1 MFNAS
6 DIESPSDLRQLLY
19 QRSQSFR
26 NVLPF
31 GPAPNPNLKWLYTSA
46 LQKAIHRGHSE
57 IAAMCAASLSAIDP
71 GYCWRRLPIIALEDV
86 GFGNKI
92 ACALVLEA
100 AKSAAFRR
108 KLGER
113 QVLFFLLDELCTSV
127 KDRSLCDLAVL
138 NHNRPPP
145 AKLWRQYID
154 NLNLPFIDSY
164 LAKNGRS
171 ASNLGVQVPLLIE
184 EMPDDVSIVESP
196 PDTYGDE
203 IIANLP
209 ACAYDQ
215 HTREGKRAY
224 AYFAKACRP
233 VREYFDQNPELNP
246 VKSIGIIMFLIESAI
261 LDRHL
266 HWQGRSALLC
276 RSQRRDC
283 VVYGMTIEQAK
294 QLQSIAQE
302 NRADLNEA
310 RRTIA
315 SRDT

>member
-31 GPAPNPNLKWLYTSA
+31 GPAPNPKLKWLYSSA
-46 LQKAIHRGHSE
+46 LQKAIRRGHSE

-154 NLNLPFIDSY
+154 KLNLPFIDSY
-164 LAKNGRS
+164 LAKTGHS
-171 ASNLGVQVPLLIE
+171 AADLGVQVPLLIE
-184 EMPDDVSIVESP
+184 KMPDGLSVVENP
-196 PDTYGDE
+196 PDAYGDE
-203 IIANLP
+203 LIANLP

-215 HTREGKRAY
+215 HTREGKRSY

-233 VREYFDQNPELNP
+233 AREFFDQNPELDP
-246 VKSIGIIMFLIESAI
+246 VKSVGIVMFLTESAV
-261 LDRHL
+261 LDKHL

-276 RSQRRDC
+276 KSQRRDC
-283 VVYGMTIEQAK
+283 EVYGMTIEQAK
-294 QLQSIAQE
+294 QLQSIAID
-302 NRADLNEA
+302 NRESLNKC
-310 RRTIA
+310 RR
-315 SRDT
+315 RVV

>member
-1 MFNAS
+1 MSNAS
-6 DIESPSDLRQLLY
+6 TIESPSDIRQLLY

-31 GPAPNPNLKWLYTSA
+31 GPAPNPKLKWLYTSA
-46 LQKAIHRGHSE
+46 LQKAIRRGHSE
-57 IAAMCAASLSAIDP
+57 IAAMCAASLSEIDP
-71 GYCWRRLPIIALEDV
+71 GYCWRRLPTIALEDV

-100 AKSAAFRR
+100 SKSGAFRR

-113 QVLFFLLDELCTSV
+113 QILFFLVDELCDSV
-127 KDRSLCDLAVL
+127 KDRSLCDLAML
-138 NHNRPPP
+138 NHNRLPP

-154 NLNLPFIDSY
+154 KLNLPFIDSY
-164 LAKNGRS
+164 LAKNGLS
-171 ASNLGVQVPLLIE
+171 APNLGIQVPLLLQK
-184 EMPDDVSIVESP
+184 MPNTVSVVENP

-203 IIANLP
+203 IIAKLP

-233 VREYFDQNPELNP
+233 AREFFDQNPELDP
-246 VKSIGIIMFLIESAI
+246 VKSIGIIMFLTESAV

-266 HWQGRSALLC
+266 HWQGRNELLC
-276 RSQRRDC
+276 RSRKRDC
-283 VVYGMTIEQAK
+283 TIYGLSIEQAK
-294 QLQSIAQE
+294 ILQSIAKE
-302 NRADLNEA
+302 NRMALNRA
-310 RRTIA
+310 RRAVIR
-315 SRDT
+315 S